1 MSCNLTS
8 CIVMWYVYPINIL
21 KKILYL
27 TMVVIYIAQSKDKSE
42 IVTLFIIQNAAV
54 SLAGTGLVNR
64 IYCSFIDTT
73 TPSWIFLVRD
83 VSLVLSII
91 LF

>member
-1 MSCNLTS
+1 MV
-8 CIVMWYVYPINIL
+8 CISNKHI
-21 KKILYL
+21 KKNLYL

-42 IVTLFIIQNAAV
+42 IVTFIIQNGAV
-54 SLAGTGLVNR
+54 SLAGTVLVNR

-73 TPSWIFLVRD
+73 TPSWIFIVRD